1 MSVTVT
7 LMPYVKSYSTYSIH
21 IVSWYTIQKNT
32 LQSFKISCYT
42 TCCTTLHY
50 LPSTCF
56 LTCYMAP
63 IFFIWC
69 LSVDTHTHTRH
80 FTTKK
85 IVGNVRRDSLVDLW
99 HTPLGKCVAGIPL
112 RPACHCCPWYI
123 WSVRMGLPAW
133 GNKTN
138 HVWIYVFKQIVRL
151 SKSQQNQI
159 ISHLYRCVSIYIYC
173 ITLYSTD
180 RIGNWSCNRR
190 HDCASG
196 PWSKC
201 IGHPWFFNVFISWPM
216 GKIHP

>member
-1 MSVTVT
+1 M
-7 LMPYVKSYSTYSIH
+7 
-21 IVSWYTIQKNT
+21 
-32 LQSFKISCYT
+32 
-42 TCCTTLHY
+42 
-50 LPSTCF
+50 
-56 LTCYMAP
+56 
-63 IFFIWC
+63 
-69 LSVDTHTHTRH
+69 THTHTRH

-159 ISHLYRCVSIYIYC
+159 ISHLYRCVSIYIY
-173 ITLYSTD
+173 IALHY
-180 RIGNWSCNRR
+180 ILQIELV
-190 HDCASG
+190 
-196 PWSKC
+196 
-201 IGHPWFFNVFISWPM
+201 IGHAIAVTIVPVDHGPNALV
-216 GKIHP
+216 IHGSSMFS